1 LCATKNQY
9 SVEYI
14 MTDPQQLIHLYLENQ
29 LTPKQAQEFQNCI
42 KEDGAFVR
50 LFAHYGLLNSCIRN
64 EFVENNLLAS
74 LSGYPVTQCGVPP
87 QPEDTGQMASRPI
100 LTLEEP
106 DPRCIHEIESYAK
119 TQLEKFLAEQEKAAR
134 INQNM
139 RRPFITVD
147 WKATLQVLPQRLD
160 RMLTMTRRMAI
171 AASIVIAALLVVG
184 LGINYVLSM
193 QVVATLD
200 DSSHA
205 VWRVPRQEP
214 QLRRGSMTL
223 EEGYAQLTFKQGTQV
238 LIQAPCTFELQ
249 SSNKMALENGTM
261 MANVPSQAAGFTV
274 KTPWTTVI
282 DYGTEFGLSTGQTNG
297 TEVHVFEGNVCVGDA
312 TSSQVTTEGQAAIV
326 DQAGHIRLKSLD
338 DRTNLFVRHM
348 PKAGSCFSIPG
359 KRLDLADVVGGG
371 NGFGTGVLGRALD
384 PSKNNTTFS
393 LRATILRRPLTDS
406 GYRVGSGF
414 IGIEKLPFIDGI
426 FVPDGGEQSTTIT
439 STGLLFQDC
448 PDTHGTYYDGIVCG
462 AVFDDLKVHTGR
474 LAGHRYET
482 PEHPSIGAHANVG
495 ITFDLDSIR
504 ASMSNCL
511 ISRFRA
517 HCGISETLADVHQEE
532 KDYAQVKV
540 TFWVLV
546 DGRIEYSRDLG
557 TDPFESDQINIP
569 LNPSDR
575 FLTLITTTNQE
586 NLYCWSMFAEPALE
600 LERKHP

>member
-1 LCATKNQY
+1 MD
-9 SVEYI
+9 ER
-14 MTDPQQLIHLYLENQ
+14 
-29 LTPKQAQEFQNCI
+29 LTPEQANELRSRLL
-42 KEDGAFVR
+42 EDADFAR
-50 LFAHYGLLNSCIRN
+50 LFARYGLLNSCIRS
-64 EFVENNLLAS
+64 EF
-74 LSGYPVTQCGVPP
+74 
-87 QPEDTGQMASRPI
+87 
-100 LTLEEP
+100 LEEDLKESIEQFVVPTSADAGTNADFSDTDQVATESIMKPEKP
-106 DPRCIHEIESYAK
+106 DADKVHQIKARAK
-119 TQLEKFLAEQEKAAR
+119 QQLQAFLAEQEELNRSQFSLPRASFNLYAAC
-134 INQNM
+134 QAC
-139 RRPFITVD
+139 
-147 WKATLQVLPQRLD
+147 ATKLDILLKRVVTIGVRTAICGVFVLVILGGIHYW
-160 RMLTMTRRMAI
+160 LTHR
-171 AASIVIAALLVVG
+171 
-184 LGINYVLSM
+184 
-193 QVVATLD
+193 VVATLD

-249 SSNKMALENGTM
+249 SSNKMALENGSMT
-261 MANVPSQAAGFTV
+261 ANVPSQAVGFTV

-348 PKAGSCFSIPG
+348 PKAGSCFGIPG

-371 NGFGTGVLGRALD
+371 NGFGTGVPGRALD
-384 PSKNNTTFS
+384 PSKDNTSFS
-393 LRATILRRPLTDS
+393 FRAAILRRPFNK
-406 GYRVGSGF
+406 GIYRVGSGF
-414 IGIEKLPFIDGI
+414 IGVEQLPFIDGI

-462 AVFDDLKVHTGR
+462 AVFDDQYVHAGR

-482 PEHPSIGAHANVG
+482 PEQPSIGACANVG

-517 HCGISETLADVHQEE
+517 HCGISETLADIHQEE

-546 DGRIEYSRDLG
+546 DGRIEYSRELG

-575 FLTLITTTNQE
+575 FLTLITTTHQE

-600 LERKHP
+600 LERKDP

>member
-1 LCATKNQY
+1 MDILLKRVVT
-9 SVEYI
+9 I
-14 MTDPQQLIHLYLENQ
+14 
-29 LTPKQAQEFQNCI
+29 
-42 KEDGAFVR
+42 GVR
-50 LFAHYGLLNSCIRN
+50 TAI
-64 EFVENNLLAS
+64 
-74 LSGYPVTQCGVPP
+74 CGVFVLV
-87 QPEDTGQMASRPI
+87 I
-100 LTLEEP
+100 LGG
-106 DPRCIHEIESYAK
+106 IHY
-119 TQLEKFLAEQEKAAR
+119 
-134 INQNM
+134 
-139 RRPFITVD
+139 
-147 WKATLQVLPQRLD
+147 W
-160 RMLTMTRRMAI
+160 LTHR
-171 AASIVIAALLVVG
+171 
-184 LGINYVLSM
+184 
-193 QVVATLD
+193 VVATLD

-223 EEGYAQLTFKQGTQV
+223 EQGYAQLTFKQGTQV

-249 SSNKMALENGTM
+249 SSNKMALENGSM

-297 TEVHVFEGNVCVGDA
+297 TEVHVFEGNVGVGDA
-312 TSSQVTTEGQAAIV
+312 TSFQVTTEGQAAIV
-326 DQAGHIRLKSLD
+326 DQAGHIGLKSLD
-338 DRTNLFVRHM
+338 DRPNLFVRHM
-348 PKAGSCFSIPG
+348 PKAGSCFGIPG

-384 PSKNNTTFS
+384 PSKNNTSFS
-393 LRATILRRPLTDS
+393 VFSFRATILRRPTTDS

-462 AVFDDLKVHTGR
+462 AVFDNQYVHAGR

-482 PEHPSIGAHANVG
+482 PEQPSIGACANVG

-517 HCGISETLADVHQEE
+517 HCGISETLADIQEE

-546 DGRIEYSRDLG
+546 DGRIDYSRELG

-575 FLTLITTTNQE
+575 FLTLITTTHQE

>member
-1 LCATKNQY
+1 MD
-9 SVEYI
+9 ER
-14 MTDPQQLIHLYLENQ
+14 
-29 LTPKQAQEFQNCI
+29 LTPERANELRSRLL
-42 KEDGAFVR
+42 EDADFAR
-50 LFAHYGLLNSCIRN
+50 LFARYGFLNSCIRS
-64 EFVENNLLAS
+64 EF
-74 LSGYPVTQCGVPP
+74 
-87 QPEDTGQMASRPI
+87 
-100 LTLEEP
+100 LEEDLKESIERFVVP
-106 DPRCIHEIESYAK
+106 ASAEAGTNADPSDTDQVATESIMKPEKLDADK
-119 TQLEKFLAEQEKAAR
+119 VHQIKARAEQQLQAFLAEQEELNRSQFSLPRASFNLYAACQACATKLDILLKR
-134 INQNM
+134 IVKIGV
-139 RRPFITVD
+139 RTAICGVF
-147 WKATLQVLPQRLD
+147 VLVILGGIHYW
-160 RMLTMTRRMAI
+160 LTHR
-171 AASIVIAALLVVG
+171 
-184 LGINYVLSM
+184 
-193 QVVATLD
+193 VVATLD

-223 EEGYAQLTFKQGTQV
+223 EQGYAQLTFKQGTQV

-249 SSNKMALENGTM
+249 SSNKMALENGSM
-261 MANVPSQAAGFTV
+261 MANVPSQAVGFTV

-312 TSSQVTTEGQAAIV
+312 TSSQVTTEGQAVIV

-338 DRTNLFVRHM
+338 DRPNLFVRHM
-348 PKAGSCFSIPG
+348 PKAGSCFGIPG

-371 NGFGTGVLGRALD
+371 NGFGTGVPGRALD
-384 PSKNNTTFS
+384 PSKNNTSFS
-393 LRATILRRPLTDS
+393 FRATIIRRPLTDS

-414 IGIEKLPFIDGI
+414 IGIEKLPFIDGF

-462 AVFDDLKVHTGR
+462 AVFDNQYVHAGR

-482 PEHPSIGAHANVG
+482 PEQPSIGACANVG

-517 HCGISETLADVHQEE
+517 HCGISETLADIQEE

-546 DGRIEYSRDLG
+546 DGRIEYSRELG

-575 FLTLITTTNQE
+575 FLTLITTTHQE

-600 LERKHP
+600 LERKDP

>member
-1 LCATKNQY
+1 
-9 SVEYI
+9 VEDI
-14 MTDPQQLIHLYLENQ
+14 MTDPQKLIHLYLENQ
-29 LTPKQAQEFQNCI
+29 LTPEQAQEFQTRI
-42 KEDGAFVR
+42 KEDDAFVR
-50 LFAHYGLLNSCIRN
+50 LFAQYGLLNSCIRN
-64 EFVENNLLAS
+64 EFAENDVQAS
-74 LSGYPVTQCGVPP
+74 LSSYAAMKCEPSTLD
-87 QPEDTGQMASRPI
+87 DTGQMASSPI
-100 LTLEEP
+100 LSSEEP
-106 DPRCIHEIESYAK
+106 DPRRIHEIESCAK
-119 TQLEKFLAEQEKAAR
+119 TELEKFLAEQEKAAG
-134 INQNM
+134 INQDM

-147 WKATLQVLPQRLD
+147 WKAALQALPQRLD

-171 AASIVIAALLVVG
+171 AASIVIAALVVVG

-205 VWRVPRQEP
+205 VWRIPRQEP

-223 EEGYAQLTFKQGTQV
+223 EQGYAQLTFKQGTQV

-249 SSNKMALENGTM
+249 SSNKMALENGSMT
-261 MANVPSQAAGFTV
+261 ANVPSHAVGFTV

-282 DYGTEFGLSTGQTNG
+282 DYGTEFGLSTGQTDG
-297 TEVHVFEGNVCVGDA
+297 TEVHVFEGNVGVGDV
-312 TSSQVTTEGQAAIV
+312 TSSQVATEGQAAHV
-326 DQAGHIRLKSLD
+326 DQAGHIGLKSLD
-338 DRTNLFVRHM
+338 DRPNLFVRHM
-348 PKAGSCFSIPG
+348 PKAGSRFSIPG

-384 PSKNNTTFS
+384 PTKDYTSFTF
-393 LRATILRRPLTDS
+393 RGTILRRPLNNS
-406 GYRVGSGF
+406 GYRAGSGF

-426 FVPDGGEQSTTIT
+426 FVPNGSDQSTTIT

-448 PDTHGTYYDGIVCG
+448 PNTHGTYYDGIVCG
-462 AVFDDLKVHTGR
+462 AVFDDQYVHAGR

-482 PEHPSIGAHANVG
+482 PEQPSIGACANVG

-504 ASMSNCL
+504 ASMSNIL

-517 HCGISETLADVHQEE
+517 HCGISETLADIQEE

-546 DGRIEYSRDLG
+546 DGRIDYSRELG

-575 FLTLITTTNQE
+575 FLTLITTTHQE